1 MSDTNEKKTVEND
14 PNSEDPKGIGKPQK
28 FMGKLSWG
36 ILALGLVILG
46 FALNLVVGKGAPI
59 SEYLILFAKHSVS
72 LVVISLIF
80 LVFKGLNF
88 GIDFKGGTL
97 IELRS
102 TDSKINVASLRD
114 NLNQMNLGD
123 VSVKNFGNKTDYL
136 IKFENND
143 NKNVIEEIKKN
154 LDKSFG
160 NNFNFRRVEN
170 VGPKVSAELLKSG
183 IIAIS
188 IALTL
193 MLIYIWIRFEW
204 QFSLGAILALF
215 HDVIVTL
222 GLFSLLGLEINLS
235 IIAAVLTIVGY
246 SMNDTVVIFDRVRE
260 NLRKYSDIKIYELSN
275 ISINETLSRT
285 LITSITTLLALLSIF
300 FFGGEILKGFSLA
313 MIFGVIFGTYSSIYI
328 ANTVL
333 VRLKVSQKTIIKED

>member
-1 MSDTNEKKTVEND
+1 MIAFNKYYD
-14 PNSEDPKGIGKPQK
+14 K
-28 FMGKLSWG
+28 FNILS
-36 ILALGLVILG
+36 ITLVI
-46 FALNLVVGKGAPI
+46 
-59 SEYLILFAKHSVS
+59 VS
-72 LVVISLIF
+72 LL
-80 LVFKGLNF
+80 LLTFKGLNF

-102 TDSKINVASLRD
+102 SDNKINVSSLRE
-114 NLNQMNLGD
+114 NLNTMNLGD
-123 VSVKNFGNKTDYL
+123 VSVKNFGNELDFL
-136 IKFENND
+136 IKFENNT
-143 NKNVIEEIKKN
+143 NKNIINEIKIN

-160 NNFNFRRVEN
+160 NQFDFRRVEN

-188 IALTL
+188 VALVL

-246 SMNDTVVIFDRVRE
+246 SMNDSVVIFDRVRE
-260 NLRKYSDIKIYELSN
+260 NLRKYSDIKIYELTN

-313 MIFGVIFGTYSSIYI
+313 MIFGVVFGTYSSIYI

-333 VRLKVSQKTIIKED
+333 VRLKVSQRTILKEDEKN

>member
-1 MSDTNEKKTVEND
+1 MIAFNKYYN
-14 PNSEDPKGIGKPQK
+14 K
-28 FMGKLSWG
+28 FNILS
-36 ILALGLVILG
+36 I
-46 FALNLVVGKGAPI
+46 
-59 SEYLILFAKHSVS
+59 S
-72 LVVISLIF
+72 LVVISLFF
-80 LVFKGLNF
+80 LIFKGLNF

-102 TDSKINVASLRD
+102 TDSKIDISSLRD
-114 NLNQMNLGD
+114 SLNQIDLGD
-123 VSVKNFGNKTDYL
+123 VSVKNFGNETDFL
-136 IKFENND
+136 IKFEINN
-143 NKNVIEEIKKN
+143 NKNVIEEIKTH

-170 VGPKVSAELLKSG
+170 VGPKVSSELLKSG
-183 IIAIS
+183 VIAIS
-188 IALTL
+188 VALTL

-260 NLRKYSDIKIYELSN
+260 NLRKYSDIKIFELTN

-285 LITSITTLLALLSIF
+285 LITSVTTLLALLSIF

-328 ANTVL
+328 SNTVL
-333 VRLKVSQKTIIKED
+333 VRLRVSQKTILKDDEKN

>member
-1 MSDTNEKKTVEND
+1 MIAFNKYYN
-14 PNSEDPKGIGKPQK
+14 K
-28 FMGKLSWG
+28 FN
-36 ILALGLVILG
+36 IL
-46 FALNLVVGKGAPI
+46 
-59 SEYLILFAKHSVS
+59 SVS
-72 LVVISLIF
+72 LVVISLVLLI
-80 LVFKGLNF
+80 FKGLNF

-102 TDSKINVASLRD
+102 SDSKINVSSLRD

-123 VSVKNFGNKTDYL
+123 VSVKKFGVETDFL
-136 IKFENND
+136 IKFESNE
-143 NKNVIEEIKKN
+143 NKNVIEEIKFN

-160 NNFNFRRVEN
+160 NNFDFRRVEN

-183 IIAIS
+183 IIAITV
-188 IALTL
+188 ALGL

-260 NLRKYSDIKIYELSN
+260 NLRKYSDIKIYELTN

-333 VRLKVSQKTIIKED
+333 VRLKVSQKTVLREDDKI

>member
-1 MSDTNEKKTVEND
+1 MISFNKYYNRF
-14 PNSEDPKGIGKPQK
+14 NI
-28 FMGKLSWG
+28 LS
-36 ILALGLVILG
+36 LLLVT
-46 FALNLVVGKGAPI
+46 
-59 SEYLILFAKHSVS
+59 VS
-72 LVVISLIF
+72 LL
-80 LVFKGLNF
+80 LLTFKGLNF

-102 TDSKINVASLRD
+102 NDKKINVSSLRD
-114 NLNQMNLGD
+114 NLSQMNLGD
-123 VSVKNFGNKTDYL
+123 VSVKNFGNEKDFL
-136 IKFENND
+136 IKFENNN

-154 LDKSFG
+154 LDDSFG
-160 NNFNFRRVEN
+160 NNFSFRRVEN
-170 VGPKVSAELLKSG
+170 VGPKVSAELLRSG

-188 IALTL
+188 VALAL

-204 QFSLGAILALF
+204 QFSLGAIMALF

-222 GLFSLLGLEINLS
+222 GVFSLLSLEINLS

-260 NLRKYSDIKIYELSN
+260 NLRKYSDIKIFELTN

-313 MIFGVIFGTYSSIYI
+313 MIFGVVFGTYSSIYI
-328 ANTVL
+328 ANTIL
-333 VRLKVSQKTIIKED
+333 VRLRVSQKTILREEDKN